1 MNIGWAVAWG
11 WLPMTLAGLVVK
23 TIASA
28 ALNEMA
34 TDQIGK
40 EIAKAS
46 AGSEQR
52 AAGCTALLCRHT
64 LQTPFVNASALG
76 SLDEAPTTPQ
86 G

>member
-1 MNIGWAVAWG
+1 
-11 WLPMTLAGLVVK
+11 MTLAGLVVK

-46 AGSEQR
+46 AGGKQRAAGCTLPAVR

-64 LQTPFVNASALG
+64 LQTPFVNASVLG